1 MSDFISLY
9 DYLGYA
15 AGSKLGK
22 QVANYAVSKQVPHR
36 IRHVCNPKYTGEI
49 MLYPPEFLDEYFTG
63 TDKDDLTEI
72 NTQLAEDAFKI
83 AEQENKNQI
92 Y

>member
-1 MSDFISLY
+1 
-9 DYLGYA
+9 
-15 AGSKLGK
+15 
-22 QVANYAVSKQVPHR
+22 
-36 IRHVCNPKYTGEI
+36 